1 MKKLCLSFL
10 ICLCTAATL
19 QAASVYADDYVY
31 QKRLHMVVD
40 NEEKTCQAF
49 RIHPQWFATAAHCVD
64 MCVFD
69 RKRKCNIKIL
79 LVEGNAEGEVNVSAP
94 VDRRD
99 MFVPQEYRTVDA
111 KQRVS
116 THKFWD
122 VALIR
127 FEDPQYQYEF
137 ADGRNATAEEFDEA
151 LKQFPELKE
160 QWRGVVL
167 PKIPTLYTY
176 GGEELMQLKQNLI
189 VPRWNEGGELELY
202 SNPETVLYFGEKK
215 SLWGADGFGVRE
227 GNSGGAV
234 MLEDGGII
242 GIATAKMDN
251 QLPTEVRAAFPK
263 FGRAY
268 EFFFFNGFAP
278 KTTLK
283 FIEQTM
289 SGFGDRPRTQKLKR
303 VKPVTPVEL

>member
-1 MKKLCLSFL
+1 MKKILLLVTCLF
-10 ICLCTAATL
+10 AAAVGN
-19 QAASVYADDYVY
+19 AAPVYADDYAA
-31 QKRLHMVVD
+31 QKQLIM
-40 NEEKTCQAF
+40 NGNATCQAF
-49 RIHPQWFATAAHCVD
+49 RIHPYWFATAAHCVD

-69 RKRKCNIKIL
+69 RKCNIKIL

-160 QWRGVVL
+160 QWRGVVR

-189 VPRWNEGGELELY
+189 VPRWNEGGELKVY

-268 EFFFFNGFAP
+268 EFFIFNGFAP

-303 VKPVTPVEL
+303 VKPITPAEL